1 MKTLR
6 IKGREK
12 RRRKKTRKF
21 RGGGGNVDVTNKA
34 KGLFS
39 KIVNDIIDDVAEYL
53 GYNLNEEQKK
63 ELDIVKNELE
73 DVTTSLAPNVEKAGL
88 DAIGVLPGIGEV
100 VEAGRVMEDVVQ
112 SGEKLM
118 DKKDEIE
125 NLANTLINDPEMHE
139 KFTENHEV
147 QKKILDRVDESRDHF
162 KNINSMHGDDLKK
175 NIENYVHV
183 DNLKKSIQDPEHINN
198 VFKNPDQFENEINK
212 YVKTDE
218 IEKLKDPEYVKKHA
232 TNLVKSNFIKGAQN
246 TQEAL
251 STNHKNEI
259 K

>member
-1 MKTLR
+1 
-6 IKGREK
+6 
-12 RRRKKTRKF
+12 
-21 RGGGGNVDVTNKA
+21 
-34 KGLFS
+34 
-39 KIVNDIIDDVAEYL
+39 
-53 GYNLNEEQKK
+53 
-63 ELDIVKNELE
+63 
-73 DVTTSLAPNVEKAGL
+73 
-88 DAIGVLPGIGEV
+88 
-100 VEAGRVMEDVVQ
+100 
-112 SGEKLM
+112 
-118 DKKDEIE
+118 
-125 NLANTLINDPEMHE
+125 
-139 KFTENHEV
+139 
-147 QKKILDRVDESRDHF
+147 
-162 KNINSMHGDDLKK
+162 MHGDDLKK